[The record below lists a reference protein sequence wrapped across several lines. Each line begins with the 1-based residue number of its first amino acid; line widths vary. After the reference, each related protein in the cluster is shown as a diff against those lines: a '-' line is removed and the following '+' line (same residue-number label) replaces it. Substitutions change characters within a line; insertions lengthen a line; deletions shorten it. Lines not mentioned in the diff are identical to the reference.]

1 MRIIAGR
8 FRGLRLPA
16 PKGSAV
22 RPTAER
28 VREAVFSMLGTA
40 VAHAR
45 VLDLFAGSGSFGL
58 EALSRGAASVVFVDK
73 DPKVT
78 EQLTRT
84 VAAFGA
90 IDGVSVFTMD
100 SFLAVRVFLRR
111 GWKFEIVFVDPPYGN
126 QLISRVFSL
135 REFPGLFALDGIV
148 VTERETRGSEELV
161 AASFRRVS
169 SRKYGDTLIDMFRYE
184 ESR

>member
-58 EALSRGAASVVFVDK
+58 EAVSRGAASAVFVDK

-78 EQLTRT
+78 ERLTRT
-84 VAAFGA
+84 VAAFGLA
-90 IDGVSVFTMD
+90 DGVSVFTLD
-100 SFLAVRVFLRR
+100 AFRAVKVLPRR
-111 GWKFEIVFVDPPYGN
+111 GWQFEMVFPAPQY
-126 QLISRVFSL
+126 
-135 REFPGLFALDGIV
+135 
-148 VTERETRGSEELV
+148 
-161 AASFRRVS
+161 
-169 SRKYGDTLIDMFRYE
+169 
-184 ESR
+184 